1 MVVDEYCG
9 CLDTRASCTSTEII
23 PYDVETDSSQWL
35 DKCDVPGSSPDNNHS
50 FDSGEDF
57 WFWPQFFSNLEGV
70 EPISLSVLEEITVI
84 ANCLCANHLYEE
96 AFVLYHAVL
105 DHLIR
110 TTKDVSC
117 LMYAAVIG
125 CARTCR
131 TFRQADVLIA
141 LCDGLQSYHADRTE
155 EIYTLCTYL
164 GNVHDQIY
172 EEGPGIDFKLAIG
185 LAMAMDPPHM
195 PVTTNS
201 PGSSHTEGSYLRHF
215 QTVLE
220 LEDLSDQERDL
231 WFSRDIS
238 HDIQGRMEGKNIPRR
253 LFEWCARSISTAL
266 SLDEIPGLLPTDPSD
281 ARELLEQILFCHFMG
296 RWLQEEG
303 VASPLADIEFERIR
317 SDVLEMS
324 LALPESLLAVASVM
338 AGGWL
343 PPLIKG
349 SMKSQFES
357 VVRLRRDTEARMD
370 LITTCEDNF
379 TEAYLRRFIMPVG
392 GRDRSPSRLSRQAL
406 KAFAMKLVSSEI
418 LVKQTISSPTFSDW
432 LAPST
437 SEIRGRITDVPS
449 SCPLSIH
456 SSLTPSSSISS
467 FRSFRRFAKRLDRL
481 LSRNP
486 GRSRSSLFS
495 LSTGG
500 SKAPSLVLSAHSRGS
515 WQFGLVTGMK
525 RSRNLSASD
534 NEDWLTRAMSE
545 DEVMLDV

>member
-1 MVVDEYCG
+1 M
-9 CLDTRASCTSTEII
+9 R
-23 PYDVETDSSQWL
+23 DVRL
-35 DKCDVPGSSPDNNHS
+35 
-50 FDSGEDF
+50 

-131 TFRQADVLIA
+131 TFCQADVLIA

-185 LAMAMDPPHM
+185 LAMAMDPPHTL
-195 PVTTNS
+195 VTTNS

-215 QTVLE
+215 QTVFE
-220 LEDLSDQERDL
+220 LEGLSDQERDL

-238 HDIQGRMEGKNIPRR
+238 HDIQGRIEGKNIPRR

-266 SLDEIPGLLPTDPSD
+266 SLDELPGLLPTDPPD

-296 RWLQEEG
+296 RWLQEG
-303 VASPLADIEFERIR
+303 LASPLADIEFERIR

-349 SMKSQFES
+349 SIKSQFEL

-379 TEAYLRRFIMPVG
+379 TEAYLRRFVMPAG
-392 GRDRSPSRLSRQAL
+392 GQDRSPSRLSRQVL
-406 KAFAMKLVSSEI
+406 KVFARKLVSSEI

-437 SEIRGRITDVPS
+437 AEIRGHTTDMPS
-449 SCPLSIH
+449 PCSRSIRSLSLT
-456 SSLTPSSSISS
+456 SSLSGFAS
-467 FRSFRRFAKRLDRL
+467 FARKIRR
-481 LSRNP
+481 LSR
-486 GRSRSSLFS
+486 GLQSRSSGGLPSSLFS
-495 LSTGG
+495 LSTVG
-500 SKAPSLVLSAHSRGS
+500 SNAPSLVLSTHSRGS
-515 WQFGLVTGMK
+515 WKFGLVTGMK

-534 NEDWLTRAMSE
+534 NGDWLPRETLE
-545 DEVMLDV
+545 DEIMLDV